1 MNINKYDKIR
11 NVGISILFI
20 YFLIRILEVYI
31 YITDKT
37 EYPWGTEM
45 GGFVYKSKINYLI
58 FSFLEILFFLVL
70 LFSLIRRKYLFF
82 FIAFILQIIISIVI

>member
-58 FSFLEILFFLVL
+58 FSFLEILFF
-70 LFSLIRRKYLFF
+70 
-82 FIAFILQIIISIVI
+82 